1 MTVRDLPADEVMEQL
16 AEPPRRLA
24 SITARVPAAQLL
36 AAPSPG
42 EWSAN
47 EVLAHIRSCADVWGR
62 CIARMLAED
71 DPTIRAV
78 SPRSYIDKADDLD
91 LQFKPSLR
99 AFTQQRTELLAVL
112 AELLPPEW
120 MRTATVTGAGKAL
133 VRTVLFYG
141 QWLADHERIHVG
153 QIEQTVAA
161 VRLTR

>member
-1 MTVRDLPADEVMEQL
+1 
-16 AEPPRRLA
+16 
-24 SITARVPAAQLL
+24 
-36 AAPSPG
+36 
-42 EWSAN
+42 
-47 EVLAHIRSCADVWGR
+47 
-62 CIARMLAED
+62 
-71 DPTIRAV
+71 
-78 SPRSYIDKADDLD
+78 
-91 LQFKPSLR
+91 
-99 AFTQQRTELLAVL
+99 LAVL